1 MIMNATKYL
10 RYIVTPLIALLL
22 LCGCREE
29 QEETQIPEFTLRVDE
44 SVSIK
49 LPQSNTYTLTTDN
62 PIIDYVQSGSR
73 LDVTAIKEGKT
84 TLTVMLDS
92 GESRSYTFT
101 VTANASQIG
110 FTIISTPRVESW
122 VGLSLKT
129 EQTAGLQVSCE
140 PGVDI
145 TGASADS
152 STRTYTFIYTE
163 TGKLLRFSAQGD
175 FTQKGSLNNGV
186 IATRENRN
194 EPIQYETCTAVTIEK
209 VNSEGKIWFTLQFA
223 DRSDIRIVT
232 EVF

>member
-1 MIMNATKYL
+1 M
-10 RYIVTPLIALLL
+10 
-22 LCGCREE
+22 
-29 QEETQIPEFTLRVDE
+29 
-44 SVSIK
+44 
-49 LPQSNTYTLTTDN
+49 
-62 PIIDYVQSGSR
+62 
-73 LDVTAIKEGKT
+73 
-84 TLTVMLDS
+84 
-92 GESRSYTFT
+92 
-101 VTANASQIG
+101 
-110 FTIISTPRVESW
+110 
-122 VGLSLKT
+122 
-129 EQTAGLQVSCE
+129 SCE